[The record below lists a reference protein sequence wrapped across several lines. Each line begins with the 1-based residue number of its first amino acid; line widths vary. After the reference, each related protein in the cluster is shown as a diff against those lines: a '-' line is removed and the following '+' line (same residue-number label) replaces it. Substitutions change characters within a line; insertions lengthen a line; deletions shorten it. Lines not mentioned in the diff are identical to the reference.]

1 MSFSMQGSVQIVP
14 RLTDGNATVQ
24 VNANRQL
31 VFIDGTGAGEA
42 DAYWSKTYEIS
53 AGQSQAV
60 DLRALSVSVLG
71 ATGTLVLDT
80 VKHFLVFNQS
90 AETSLTVGPGAVDG
104 WDGLAGDIPVGR
116 SGTLMLHSPV
126 SGVAASSVSRTVSIT
141 NTDVVHTLTGNT
153 TSGQKAITGLS
164 STTSL
169 EVGML
174 VAGTGIPSGA
184 TIASITNGTSVQLSA
199 NATATGTGVSLTFRR
214 PPATVEIHV
223 VGVED

>member
-60 DLRALSVSVLG
+60 DLRALVVTVLG

-80 VKHFLVFNQS
+80 VKHLLVFNQS
-90 AETSLTVGPGAVDG
+90 ADTSLTVGPGAVDG

-126 SGVAASSVSRTVSIT
+126 SGVAASSVSRTV
-141 NTDVVHTLTGNT
+141 
-153 TSGQKAITGLS
+153 AITR
-164 STTSL
+164 
-169 EVGML
+169 ML